1 MRKPKRFPFL
11 ILAAIV
17 VVVTVLLAADTVRV
31 KVQQTS
37 LRQNPRFYAPVVLNL
52 GAGAELQKLA
62 EQEGWL
68 QVRTASG
75 QTGWVH
81 STAVETR
88 KFSLLAAGGA
98 KTQATAGE
106 VALAAKGF
114 NKQVEESYRA
124 KHKEVNFAAVESM
137 LKLKPASAELEAFLK
152 QGKLGGLGG
161 AK

>member
-1 MRKPKRFPFL
+1 MRTPKRFPTL
-11 ILAAIV
+11 MLAAV
-17 VVVTVLLAADTVRV
+17 VAAATVLLAADTVRV

-37 LRQNPRFYAPVVLNL
+37 LRQTPKFYAPVVLNL
-52 GAGAELQKLA
+52 SVGAELQKLA

-68 QVRTASG
+68 QVRAASG

-81 STAVETR
+81 SSAVETK

-114 NKQVEESYRA
+114 NKQIEESYRA
-124 KHKEVNFAAVESM
+124 KHKEVDFAAVESM
-137 LKLKPASAELEAFLK
+137 LKLKAAPAEVEAFLK
-152 QGKLGGLGG
+152 QGKLGSLGG